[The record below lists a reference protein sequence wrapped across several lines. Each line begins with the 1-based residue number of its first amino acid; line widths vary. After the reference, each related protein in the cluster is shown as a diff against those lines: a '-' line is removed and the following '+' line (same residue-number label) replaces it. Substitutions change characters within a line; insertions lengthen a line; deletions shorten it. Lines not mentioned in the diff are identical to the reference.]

1 MASSLEYRSF
11 LPRPPSAEVIDA
23 VLRFADIEEDLGGGR
38 THYRLSERRLR
49 QREVRKA
56 LGKEGVARAA
66 DVGVVWDER
75 QDQIVRVFDRAA

>member
-1 MASSLEYRSF
+1 MASDF
-11 LPRPPSAEVIDA
+11 HFIPRPPSGEIISA
-23 VLRFADIEEDLGGGR
+23 VLRFADIEEDMGGGR
-38 THYRLSERRLR
+38 THYRLSDKRLR

-75 QDQIVRVFDRAA
+75 QDEIVRVYDRAA